1 MSLKKIAEMVGTSP
15 STVSRVLNNSYAT
28 CASEQ
33 LKEKIWAAAHEI
45 NYLPNQSAR
54 KLKLG
59 EREDAQK
66 KTLHLVVV
74 LARVESLAG
83 DPFFQELYRYLEID
97 IFQKGFTVEKILT
110 ADETLRGTD
119 IGTCDGIIVLGRCS
133 RNLLDT
139 LRRSTRNLVGIW
151 RNPMNFEIDEVVCDG
166 RKAADL
172 AVSYL
177 IEHGHRKIGYIG
189 DCSYESRYVG
199 YNETII
205 RNQLPLDYSCII
217 PTGQTR
223 EEGFDAMN
231 RLLKNE
237 EMTAVLCANDC
248 IAFGALRALRE
259 YRGLGRRKISVISID
274 NVEEAQT
281 TSPLLTT
288 VHIPRED
295 MAHMALQILHDR
307 ILHGHREKLRV
318 EFPCRIVE
326 RDSCF
331 RV

>member
-59 EREDAQK
+59 DREEK
-66 KTLHLVVV
+66 KAILHLVVV
-74 LARVESLAG
+74 LARVESLTG

-97 IFQKGFTVEKILT
+97 IFQRGFTVEKILT
-110 ADETLRGTD
+110 ADETLKGKD
-119 IGTCDGIIVLGRCS
+119 MGKCDGIIVLGRCS
-133 RNLLDT
+133 RKLLDT
-139 LRRSTRNLVGIW
+139 LRGYTRNLVGIW
-151 RNPMNFEIDEVVCDG
+151 RNPMDFEIDEVVCDG

-172 AVSYL
+172 AVSWL
-177 IEHGHRKIGYIG
+177 IGLGHRKIGYIG

-199 YNETII
+199 YNETMI
-205 RNQLPLDYSCII
+205 RNQLPLDYACVI

-223 EEGFDAMN
+223 EEGFCAMN
-231 RLLKNE
+231 RLLENE

-248 IAFGALRALRE
+248 IAFGALQALRE
-259 YRGLGRRKISVISID
+259 YKGLGRRKVSVISID

-307 ILHGHREKLRV
+307 ILRGHREKLRV

-331 RV
+331 RIK